1 MKKVKISELTRVSSL
16 TGAEIVPFAKDGSNG
31 AVTTAKLKEYAQPDL
46 SAINTALGGKV
57 DKVTGKGLSA
67 NDYTD
72 EDKAKLTALPTSTQ
86 LTEKI
91 DEAKLALFIDQW
103 NAACGPFGKYNPAN
117 APDAQHPFYLH
128 HIWLTYK
135 EAMDVMT
142 AGSRQTSTVDQA
154 YINQAIRTHLPRIG
168 AGQVAPATETFRS
181 CVYLETVE
189 MSNLIL
195 RSAVF
200 FDCKKLRSINKTEP
214 AIYNLNGY
222 PSDNFQNCVSL
233 VEIRGVL
240 RGNYDISFSD
250 SPLLSLASFQYMV
263 DKACNTAPIT
273 VTVHPDVY
281 AKLTDEQADAT
292 ALLPENL
299 LEDILNHSAG
309 VTVID
314 GGAEFTAGR
323 QYVRFYH
330 SPRLVDKGI
339 GKLTISC
346 DVEGLN
352 EGESITFAIGA
363 ANDVPRPQWTIS
375 DNGRAVFSFD
385 AAAYINDPTN
395 QNGFLLYDGIGTYT
409 GQGLKLTNF
418 KLSYGAHDTLPYT
431 APLSS
436 VTDTELREKAE
447 WISLMQIAEARQINF
462 ITTA

>member
-46 SAINTALGGKV
+46 SAITTALGGKV
-57 DKVTGKGLSA
+57 DKVTGKGLST

-103 NAACGPFGKYNPAN
+103 NAACGSSGKFNPAN

-142 AGSRQTSTVDQA
+142 AGSRQTYTLQDA

-168 AGQVAPATETFRS
+168 AGQSAYAAQTFRS

-189 MSNLIL
+189 MANLNL
-195 RSAVF
+195 GGAVF
-200 FDCKKLRSINKTEP
+200 YDCQNLRSINKTEP

-240 RGNYDISFSD
+240 RGNCDISFSD
-250 SPLLSLASFQYMV
+250 SPLLSLSSLEYMV
-263 DKACNTAPIT
+263 SRAVNTQAIT

-281 AKLTDEQADAT
+281 AKLTGDT
-292 ALLPENL
+292 TN
-299 LEDILNHSAG
+299 
-309 VTVID
+309 
-314 GGAEFTAGR
+314 
-323 QYVRFYH
+323 
-330 SPRLVDKGI
+330 
-339 GKLTISC
+339 
-346 DVEGLN
+346 
-352 EGESITFAIGA
+352 
-363 ANDVPRPQWTIS
+363 
-375 DNGRAVFSFD
+375 
-385 AAAYINDPTN
+385 AAAAA
-395 QNGFLLYDGIGTYT
+395 
-409 GQGLKLTNF
+409 
-418 KLSYGAHDTLPYT
+418 LSADELAQWQSLVSAAAAKNIAFAT
-431 APLSS
+431 
-436 VTDTELREKAE
+436 TE
-447 WISLMQIAEARQINF
+447 
-462 ITTA
+462 